1 MGVDSVSPKTSLAL
15 RAPPLP
21 WTRPPSFG
29 ETAPGVNKL
38 EQVTASRAP
47 SRSSEKHTHT
57 PHSHQP
63 SSLQRTVWGV
73 GGGLESGGGT
83 PRASSPRCGR
93 LCPNPT
99 VLGMCR
105 KEPKAAGR
113 EASRTAAPRTRPGT
127 HQPHRLLPEGWP
139 FVPGCSQV
147 LRHPEPSGRALQPS
161 GEFWSAPGKFPARGC
176 SPPGGRLS
184 EPRGRVGSGLRSGLG
199 PGTRTHTP
207 GAEQLPK
214 VSPLLR
220 AAGVPPAPS
229 ASAPLPAGRAALNCS
244 QFAEGGVLSW
254 TLRETK
260 QPKTAPS

>member
-1 MGVDSVSPKTSLAL
+1 M
-15 RAPPLP
+15 
-21 WTRPPSFG
+21 
-29 ETAPGVNKL
+29 L

-47 SRSSEKHTHT
+47 SRSSGKHTHT
-57 PHSHQP
+57 HTHPTLPLLGETHTHHSLISPLCREP
-63 SSLQRTVWGV
+63 SG
-73 GGGLESGGGT
+73 ESGEGWNPEVALLGNLPRGAAGCVQT
-83 PRASSPRCGR
+83 PLRWGCVERSPRQQAAR
-93 LCPNPT
+93 LVAP
-99 VLGMCR
+99 
-105 KEPKAAGR
+105 AD
-113 EASRTAAPRTRPGT
+113 PRTRPGT
-127 HQPHRLLPEGWP
+127 HPPHRLLPEGWP

-147 LRHPEPSGRALQPS
+147 LRHPEPSGRAFQPC
-161 GEFWSAPGKFPARGC
+161 GEFWWAPGKFPARGC
-176 SPPGGRLS
+176 SPPGGPHRRLS

-229 ASAPLPAGRAALNCS
+229 APAPLPAGRAALNCS

>member
-1 MGVDSVSPKTSLAL
+1 MAL
-15 RAPPLP
+15 LGHLPRGAAGCVQTPLC
-21 WTRPPSFG
+21 
-29 ETAPGVNKL
+29 
-38 EQVTASRAP
+38 
-47 SRSSEKHTHT
+47 
-57 PHSHQP
+57 
-63 SSLQRTVWGV
+63 WGCV
-73 GGGLESGGGT
+73 E
-83 PRASSPRCGR
+83 RSPRQQ
-93 LCPNPT
+93 
-99 VLGMCR
+99 
-105 KEPKAAGR
+105 AAKLV
-113 EASRTAAPRTRPGT
+113 APAAPRTRPGT
-127 HQPHRLLPEGWP
+127 HQPHRLLPEGWA

-147 LRHPEPSGRALQPS
+147 LRHPEPSGRALQPC
-161 GEFWSAPGKFPARGC
+161 GEFWWAPGKFPARGC
-176 SPPGGRLS
+176 SPPGGPHRRLS
-184 EPRGRVGSGLRSGLG
+184 EPRGLRSGLG